1 MDRWE
6 WRAWVGGADGLIESA
21 AFLVTPTKVLTC
33 AHSLLRVSDPH
44 VGFPGLPVL
53 FPVKRVHRISDW
65 RRQGDFG
72 DVVVL
77 ELAEEPGLRPA
88 PLAGPDEMYGRSD
101 AGVLRAH
108 GFPRRAD
115 GNERFADVTTGPDMR
130 QRGEWWQ
137 LNAAPGH
144 WLEHGFSGG
153 AVYDVRSGRVFGMVT
168 GTQMEEH
175 GDGPPR
181 GRDGQMLPVSTL
193 RRYWE
198 ELDDHLPLSW
208 LTGPAR
214 RELRALLDGR
224 PADDAAVER
233 VLGRRPVRP
242 FASAWDAVRTIA
254 EGYPADRLTAH
265 LTDLV
270 RAFPD
275 LAGWAR
281 RHLPEAAAGPAGA
294 EPASVIVR
302 VDRDTYA
309 YQVTAYPWI
318 DGARGPGPA
327 PVTVDAAK
335 GEAAVRRAVEDAVV
349 AASRAVLGR
358 QWIIEFAVPKNWL
371 GKPFEDWH
379 LDRASG
385 MRMRRYPVVVRDVD
399 RLSPQPIPY
408 EQTRRRWES
417 LCASHGRPHG
427 RMHPVD
433 CRPPR
438 RRDFELTLEAEYGLG
453 ALVYAAKPGL
463 PYLTAAL
470 ASGIPVMLWP
480 RAACADDDHAA
491 CERRGLREELVARL
505 RHAHPRTLPELVFK
519 LRMEA
524 LRARDRPHCGRDLTL
539 LWDDPSRLPDPP
551 FHMPS

>member
-1 MDRWE
+1 MGRWE
-6 WRAWVGGADGLIESA
+6 WRAWVGTAEGRIESA

-33 AHSLLRVSDPH
+33 AHSLLRLPEPH
-44 VGFPGLPVL
+44 VGFSGLPGS
-53 FPVKRVHRISDW
+53 FPVKAVHRPSGW
-65 RRQGDFG
+65 ERRGDFG
-72 DVVVL
+72 DMVVL
-77 ELAEEPGLRPA
+77 ELAEDPGLRPA
-88 PLAGPDEMYGRSD
+88 ELAWSDEPYGRPG

-108 GFPRRAD
+108 GFPQRAD
-115 GNERFADVTTGPDMR
+115 GADRFADVTTGPDMR

-144 WLEHGFSGG
+144 WLERGFSGG
-153 AVYDVRSGRVFGMVT
+153 AVYDARTGLVFGMVT
-168 GTQMEEH
+168 DAELGDA
-175 GDGPPR
+175 GDGTRR
-181 GRDGQMLPVSTL
+181 GAGGRMLPVSTL

-198 ELDDHLPLSW
+198 ELDDHLPLTW
-208 LTGPAR
+208 LTAPAR

-224 PADDAAVER
+224 PADGAAVER
-233 VLGRRPVRP
+233 ALGRRPPRP

-265 LTDLV
+265 LRDLV
-270 RAFPD
+270 RALPD

-281 RHLPEAAAGPAGA
+281 RHLPEAVAEPAGA

-309 YQVTAYPWI
+309 YQVSAYTWI

-327 PVTVDAAK
+327 PVTVDAAE

-358 QWIIEFAVPKNWL
+358 KWIIEFAVPRNWL

-379 LDRASG
+379 LDRAAG
-385 MRMRRYPVVVRDVD
+385 LRMRRYPVVVRDVD

-408 EQTRRRWES
+408 EQTQRRWRS
-417 LCASHGRPHG
+417 LCAPH
-427 RMHPVD
+427 RQVHPVD
-433 CRPPR
+433 CRPPQ

-453 ALVYAAKPGL
+453 ALVYAARPGL
-463 PYLTAAL
+463 PHLTAAL

-480 RAACADDDHAA
+480 RKPCDDEDHTACT
-491 CERRGLREELVARL
+491 RRELREELVARVGA
-505 RHAHPRTLPELVFK
+505 AHPHALPEVVFE
-519 LRMEA
+519 LRMAA
-524 LRARDRPHCGRDLTL
+524 LKARDRPHCGHDLTL